1 LTDRIRAVF
10 SVSQMPPAAGQGAL
24 GIETPDGASALN
36 QLLQGLNDPKTQLA
50 TTAERAVSRA
60 LGGSCSMPLAA
71 HAECNG
77 KKLMLHAVWGDP
89 ERPGHLVQASATK
102 ELATDHATALQ
113 QANVLGEFI
122 AEQLQA
128 QGALCTPVH

>member
-1 LTDRIRAVF
+1 
-10 SVSQMPPAAGQGAL
+10 M
-24 GIETPDGASALN
+24 N
-36 QLLQGLNDPKTQLA
+36 QLLAQLNDPKTQLA

-77 KKLMLHAVWGDP
+77 RKLTLHAVWGDP
-89 ERPGHLVQASATK
+89 ELPGHLVQASATK
-102 ELATDHATALQ
+102 ELAADHATALRQ
-113 QANVLGEFI
+113 SDVLGEFI